1 MLIRG
6 VDSET
11 NGSGSIAVNEKKTEL
26 TSFERKLLLA
36 MGLTSVDQ
44 LDELLGA
51 PISPWAADHSEPPD
65 EEYALADRMYEEADR
80 QMDAQNRF
88 NALAE
93 CKYLC

>member
-6 VDSET
+6 VVSGA
-11 NGSGSIAVNEKKTEL
+11 NNSGSFAVNECKTEL
-26 TSFERKLLLA
+26 TSFESKLLLA

-44 LDELLGA
+44 LDELLAA
-51 PISPWAADHSEPPD
+51 PISQWAADHSEPPD

>member
-6 VDSET
+6 VVSDR
-11 NGSGSIAVNEKKTEL
+11 NGSWSFAVHERKTEL
-26 TSFERKLLLA
+26 TSFERKLMRAL
-36 MGLTSVDQ
+36 GLEDVQQ
-44 LDELLGA
+44 LDELLAA
-51 PISPWAADHSEPPD
+51 PISQWPADSESPD

-80 QMDAQNRF
+80 QRDAQNRF

>member
-1 MLIRG
+1 
-6 VDSET
+6 
-11 NGSGSIAVNEKKTEL
+11 VNETKTEL
-26 TSFERKLLLA
+26 TSFERKLMLA

-88 NALAE
+88 SALAE

>member
-1 MLIRG
+1 MKR
-6 VDSET
+6 
-11 NGSGSIAVNEKKTEL
+11 EL
-26 TSFERKLLLA
+26 TSFEKKLILA
-36 MGLTSVDQ
+36 MGLTSVEQ
-44 LDELLGA
+44 LDDLLAA
-51 PISPWAADHSEPPD
+51 PISQWAADHSESPD

>member
-1 MLIRG
+1 MTWTL
-6 VDSET
+6 S
-11 NGSGSIAVNEKKTEL
+11 
-26 TSFERKLLLA
+26 SFERKLILA

-44 LDELLGA
+44 LDELLA
-51 PISPWAADHSEPPD
+51 ASISRWAADHSEPPD
-65 EEYALADRMYEEADR
+65 EEYDLADRMHQEADR